1 RRRCGSRGLME
12 RPERP
17 VERRPVERVRGT
29 QDLWPGEALP
39 LDTVRRGLEL
49 AFARAGYRRVDVPVL
64 EPAELHLRKSGL
76 EIISKL
82 YAFDDLGGRRLCLRP
97 ELTASLVRAFVS
109 QPAPRLP
116 AKVYSGGP
124 VFRYERPSKGR
135 YRQFTQTGV
144 ELVGASG
151 PLADAEVIAL
161 AVDALEGLGLAGY
174 RVTVGHVGILA
185 ELLAKLG
192 LPGRL
197 RGQLMET
204 LEPARRHGLAAA
216 RAQLRELDPDLFDVA
231 GHFEVAGHLD
241 VAGADGV
248 SVDGTLAPVP
258 EPGPTGGTGGAPGD
272 GSPRVRQAASG
283 LLGQLGAESLGRRTA
298 GEVLERLV
306 RKQQPGPLRLAVE
319 RALRF
324 IEELSTIH
332 GSPGSALDHGR
343 RMVQAHGLDPA
354 HLESLEQTV
363 RLAEDF
369 GTPLDRLEIDLG
381 LSRGLQYY
389 TGMVFEIDHGDLG
402 SESQLCGGGRYD
414 DLFRA
419 LGARQA
425 IPALGFAFGVERV
438 RLALEAEKLLLPE
451 PAQADV
457 LVVPATP
464 EQAGYAGRVARH
476 LRASGRRADLD
487 VTGRPVRQALAYAN
501 REGYPKVAIV
511 GHENVQAQTVRLRE
525 MTGGQERTMLLAELA
540 AEGAP

>member
-1 RRRCGSRGLME
+1 ME

-216 RAQLRELDPDLFDVA
+216 RAQLRELDPDLF
-231 GHFEVAGHLD
+231 EVAGHLD
-241 VAGADGV
+241 VAGTDGV
-248 SVDGTLAPVP
+248 SVDGTPSGTLAPVP
-258 EPGPTGGTGGAPGD
+258 EPGPTGSTGGAPGD

-324 IEELSTIH
+324 IEELSTVH

-343 RMVQAHGLDPA
+343 RMVQGHGLDPA

-425 IPALGFAFGVERV
+425 VPALGFAFGVERV
-438 RLALEAEKLLLPE
+438 RLALEAEGLLPSE
-451 PAQADV
+451 PAQAGV
-457 LVVPATP
+457 LVVPAGP
-464 EQAGYAGRVARH
+464 EQAGYAGSVARRI
-476 LRASGRRADLD
+476 RATGRRADLD

-501 REGYPKVAIV
+501 REGYPQVAIV
-511 GHENVQAQTVRLRE
+511 GEEDVRAQTVRLRD
-525 MTGGQERTMLLAELA
+525 MAGGQERTVPLGELPP
-540 AEGAP
+540 EGES